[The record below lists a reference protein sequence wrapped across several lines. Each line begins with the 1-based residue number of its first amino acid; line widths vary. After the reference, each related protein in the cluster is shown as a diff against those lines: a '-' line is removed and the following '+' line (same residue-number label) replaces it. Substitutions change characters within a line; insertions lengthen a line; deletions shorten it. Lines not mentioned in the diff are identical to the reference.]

1 MEGLLGAEFKTKGH
15 LPVRQGAEDEVVV
28 RTFPTQSPLPAC
40 IPCSRCGAWQGGSS
54 CGLGRGEGGHL
65 KQVPS
70 SRSKPTVR
78 GAQLTLSHSSRDF
91 VTILKTATISLHHVS
106 GLWTDGRALYVSSQE
121 GSCPRGPRQPQVG
134 IGGSWEEL
142 LWRVRWT
149 WDSFE
154 FWIWSPGAIDAMCAF

>member
-15 LPVRQGAEDEVVV
+15 LPVRQGAEGEVVM

-65 KQVPS
+65 KQVSLRQEQGRCKRS
-70 SRSKPTVR
+70 S
-78 GAQLTLSHSSRDF
+78 AHSHSSCDF
-91 VTILKTATISLHHVS
+91 VTILKTATISRHHVS

-154 FWIWSPGAIDAMCAF
+154 F